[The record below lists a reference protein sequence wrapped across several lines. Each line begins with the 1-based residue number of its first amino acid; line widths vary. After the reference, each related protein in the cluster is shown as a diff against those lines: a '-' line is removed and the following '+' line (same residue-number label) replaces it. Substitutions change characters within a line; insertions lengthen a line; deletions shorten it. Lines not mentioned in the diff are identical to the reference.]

1 MEQTIKNRWAQA
13 FEHVG
18 IGQHDYTRI
27 EIEDITALTDAEK
40 AKIAEK
46 VANGTIFDCL
56 IVTSDFISRVI
67 GHNDTVIAIAN
78 IGNAAILE
86 VAFGE

>member
-1 MEQTIKNRWAQA
+1 MPQIAQ
-13 FEHVG
+13 
-18 IGQHDYTRI
+18 QDYIRI

-56 IVTSDFISRVI
+56 IVTSDYTSRVI
-67 GHNDTVIAIAN
+67 GHDDTTISIAN
-78 IGNAAILE
+78 VGSKAILD